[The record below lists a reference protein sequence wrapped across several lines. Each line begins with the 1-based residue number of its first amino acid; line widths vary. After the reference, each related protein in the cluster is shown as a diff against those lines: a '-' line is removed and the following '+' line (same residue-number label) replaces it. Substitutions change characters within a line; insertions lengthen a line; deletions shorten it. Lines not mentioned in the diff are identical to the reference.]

1 MNIWIWFFSELVENA
16 RYTFHL
22 WAKPLILAT
31 TNMTLVVMLWLTA
44 YQILLLWYAHI
55 YIYCIY
61 VYNYMYMV
69 TLIFIILHWLY
80 ASIIPSCYTILYQP
94 VTSIFVD
101 ISIDIKQSYVYLET
115 IVNIIN
121 IFSYINQSLSLI
133 CVAILCHPLTQSSDK
148 SLS

>member
-1 MNIWIWFFSELVENA
+1 
-16 RYTFHL
+16 
-22 WAKPLILAT
+22 
-31 TNMTLVVMLWLTA
+31 
-44 YQILLLWYAHI
+44 
-55 YIYCIY
+55 
-61 VYNYMYMV
+61 MV